1 MQHSALHLLDL
12 LGHLDGLHQVVWDGL
27 QEEGQ
32 GVHAGLH
39 QVGNSNITLFFKNN
53 LTKNSK

>member
-39 QVGNSNITLFFKNN
+39 QVGNSDITL
-53 LTKNSK
+53 